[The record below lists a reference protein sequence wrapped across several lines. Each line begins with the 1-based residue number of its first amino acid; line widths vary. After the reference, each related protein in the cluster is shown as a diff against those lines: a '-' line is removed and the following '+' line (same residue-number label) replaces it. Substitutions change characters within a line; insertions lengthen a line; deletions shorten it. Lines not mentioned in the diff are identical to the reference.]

1 MDPAAERRDMK
12 RNIEY
17 NNSLIYVADSEY
29 GIPSRCYCG
38 GKMIDEVQG
47 KEERDTLPGKR
58 FFTCINYEADGLHY
72 RQPWVFGVQE
82 EIEKL
87 TARLEKAEKVIKEVP
102 ILNQQI
108 ESLEEQVKRL
118 SRQVD
123 VLSVKVA
130 DLEMVCLD

>member
-1 MDPAAERRDMK
+1 MK

-38 GKMIDEVQG
+38 GKMINEVQG

-87 TARLEKAEKVIKEVP
+87 TARVEKAEKVMKEVP

-118 SRQVD
+118 SGQVD
-123 VLSVKVA
+123 VLAMKVA